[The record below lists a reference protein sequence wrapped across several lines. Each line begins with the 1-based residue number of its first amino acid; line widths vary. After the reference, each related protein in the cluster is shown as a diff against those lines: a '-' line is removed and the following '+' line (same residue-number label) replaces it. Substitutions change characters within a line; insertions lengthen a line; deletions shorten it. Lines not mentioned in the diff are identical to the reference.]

1 MAPKEKFPKEM
12 ADWFKS
18 VYPEFDA
25 KLGINKPQLPGQPVP
40 TNDPNLRL
48 WKKEKRDEFENKFA
62 DTLNQV
68 DDWRGV
74 SYPSSSF
81 TPPLSIYLPF
91 QQRFD
96 RKFINRKRDIKD
108 ANIKSSPPKQE
119 LPVLV
124 LHEPS
129 ATTGRKLFEHANT
142 DKFSEEA
149 TQRRDAL
156 GQTAKSHAGH
166 WQSIAS
172 AAWKALSDEERAQ
185 WEEKAHLADLAENMS
200 GDVYK

>member
-1 MAPKEKFPKEM
+1 M
-12 ADWFKS
+12 ADWFQS

-25 KLGINKPQLPGQPVP
+25 KLGINKPQLPGQPGP
-40 TNDPNLRL
+40 TDDPDLRL
-48 WKKEKRDEFENKFA
+48 WKKKKREEFEKKFA

-68 DDWRGV
+68 NDWRVV
-74 SYPSSSF
+74 SYPNSSF
-81 TPPLSIYLPF
+81 TLTKYLFTF

-108 ANIKSSPPKQE
+108 TNVKSSPPKPE

-129 ATTGRKLFEHANT
+129 TTTGRKLFEHANT

-149 TQRRDAL
+149 TQRRDTL

-185 WEEKAHLADLAENMS
+185 WEKKAQLADLAENMS